1 MAGGHD
7 ATSSQ
12 PAYAVVADS
21 IRRRILS
28 GELLPGARL
37 PAESELIESYG
48 YSRSTIREA
57 IRSLSSANLV
67 YTTRGATGGTF
78 VATPSVD
85 HISAHV
91 ETGVALLAA
100 AETVSVEQLM
110 DVRQLT
116 EVPAAGRA
124 AFYRSDAQLEALDA
138 ALRQDA
144 GNVIYEPKQEFHLL
158 ILQAADNPLLELVT
172 APVFRVL
179 SNRFSRDYAPPGFS
193 EQVDDEHRKIYE
205 AIRAGDSLKAMTLMR
220 HHLEHLDGAYRQM
233 DLLRAAPPTP

>member
-1 MAGGHD
+1 MAERREPT
-7 ATSSQ
+7 ASQ

-21 IRRRILS
+21 IRRSILS
-28 GELLPGARL
+28 GELMPGVRL

-67 YTTRGATGGTF
+67 YTTRGVTGGTF

-100 AETVSVEQLM
+100 AETVTVEQLM

-116 EVPAAGRA
+116 EVPAVGRA
-124 AFYRSDAQLEALDA
+124 AFARTDVQLEALDA
-138 ALRQDA
+138 ALRQST
-144 GNVIYEPKQEFHLL
+144 GRVTYEPKQEFHLL
-158 ILQAADNPLLELVT
+158 ILQAANNPLLELVT

-179 SNRFSRDYAPPGFS
+179 SSRFSRDCAPDGFS
-193 EQVDDEHRKIYE
+193 EQVDEEHRTIFD
-205 AIRAGDSLKAMTLMR
+205 AIEAGDSMKAMTVMR
-220 HHLEHLDGAYRQM
+220 LHLDHLDDAYRQM
-233 DLLRAAPPTP
+233 DLLRAAPPAR